1 MKPCCLR
8 PALAVAVPSSE
19 RDGLSV
25 VYPEEGWQDD
35 HEDFR
40 ESRIGDVPFE
50 RIGAT
55 AGPEPRRE

>member
-1 MKPCCLR
+1 L
-8 PALAVAVPSSE
+8 E
-19 RDGLSV
+19 RDGLSF

-55 AGPEPRRE
+55 AGPEPSRE